1 MAADKLV
8 DDGLLGAATEVQEDG
23 CVSAG
28 PVENRTNATGLHWRR
43 ERRMFAPLLGVG
55 NNNKLVEFLG
65 PFLQEDE
72 GVSGYEAVCGTYT
85 WGWDGCWLGLEL
97 YLKLTGGLII
107 FSPVF

>member
-1 MAADKLV
+1 MNACQPDRSRTGRTRRAFSGGGKEGYLR
-8 DDGLLGAATEVQEDG
+8 L
-23 CVSAG
+23 AG
-28 PVENRTNATGLHWRR
+28 GWEQQNN
-43 ERRMFAPLLGVG
+43 

>member
-1 MAADKLV
+1 MRVSRTGREPDER
-8 DDGLLGAATEVQEDG
+8 DGLSPGEGKKDVCA
-23 CVSAG
+23 
-28 PVENRTNATGLHWRR
+28 
-43 ERRMFAPLLGVG
+43 LLGVG
-55 NNNKLVEFLG
+55 SNNKLVEFLG
-65 PFLQEDE
+65 LFLQEDE